1 MKTNKYMRL
10 LSVVLC
16 FVLIGGTFA
25 ACGKSSPAEN
35 SQKNAVVNENSQK
48 DPKKVTEV
56 FVQHLLKNSL
66 NNLSSF
72 FNLPENAV
80 ITNDDIVWAVERE
93 KYGELIG
100 KEYEIKDVTVETGS
114 TTGKTQTATV
124 TLEEKT
130 SKGETLTM
138 SYSFSLMMND
148 DNTYSI
154 KNPSSFVNYQIGV
167 PAGTSL
173 TVNGVPVAFDEKF
186 DYTESNQDVY
196 AIYCASKPTI
206 FTVTTSNLGAFE
218 KEITPTA
225 TSTPE
230 MYMLDVTNETVV
242 KDLMNQAQ
250 SDINEIAD
258 LYVNNRLDTATLS
271 KYFTS
276 DFTSED
282 AEAVLQQLKKGFKA
296 STYTYK
302 SITLSN
308 LKQTQGTR
316 SYIWRDDII
325 TLNFTTTVVK
335 PNAGYSALDRTDEG
349 VSFYIRYQ
357 RQPDGTWKIA
367 DYSKELFAF
376 PSYSND
382 SVGGVGV
389 DGFYKDTFDKKS

>member
-1 MKTNKYMRL
+1 MKTNKFMKF

-16 FVLIGGTFA
+16 CMLIVGAFA

-100 KEYEIKDVTVETGS
+100 KEYEIKDVTVEAGS

-206 FTVTTSNLGAFE
+206 FTVATSNLGAFE

-225 TSTPE
+225 TSAPE

-242 KDLMNQAQ
+242 KDLMDQAQ

-276 DFTSED
+276 DFTSGT
-282 AEAVLQQLKKGFKA
+282 QRRF
-296 STYTYK
+296 
-302 SITLSN
+302 SN
-308 LKQTQGTR
+308 
-316 SYIWRDDII
+316 
-325 TLNFTTTVVK
+325 N
-335 PNAGYSALDRTDEG
+335 
-349 VSFYIRYQ
+349 
-357 RQPDGTWKIA
+357 
-367 DYSKELFAF
+367 
-376 PSYSND
+376 
-382 SVGGVGV
+382 
-389 DGFYKDTFDKKS
+389 

>member
-10 LSVVLC
+10 LPVVLC

-48 DPKKVTEV
+48 DPEKVTEA
-56 FVQHLLKNSL
+56 FVKLLLKNSL
-66 NNLSSF
+66 NDISTF
-72 FNLPENAV
+72 FKMPENAV
-80 ITNDDIVWAVERE
+80 ITNDDVIWAIERE
-93 KYGELIG
+93 KYGELVG
-100 KEYEIKDVTVETGS
+100 KEYDITGITVESGS
-114 TTGKTQTATV
+114 TTAKTKTATV
-124 TLEEKT
+124 TLAEKSSKDET
-130 SKGETLTM
+130 STM

-148 DNTYSI
+148 DNTYNI
-154 KNPSSFVNYQIGV
+154 KNPSSFVNYKIGI
-167 PAGTSL
+167 PTGTSL
-173 TVNGVPVAFDEKF
+173 TVNGVPVTFDKKF
-186 DYTESNQDVY
+186 DYTESNQDIY
-196 AIYCASKPTI
+196 AIYCASRPTT
-206 FTVTTSNLGAFE
+206 FTVDTSNLGSFE
-218 KEITPTA
+218 KVITPVA
-225 TSTPE
+225 TSSPE
-230 MYMLDVTNETVV
+230 MYMLDVTNEAVV
-242 KDLMNQAQ
+242 KELMEQTQ

-258 LYVNNRLDTATLS
+258 LYVNNRLDAATLS
-271 KYFTS
+271 GYFTS

-308 LKQTQGTR
+308 TKQTQGTR

-367 DYSKELFAF
+367 DYSKELFTF
-376 PSYSND
+376 PSFSKD
-382 SVGGVGV
+382 SVGRVGV
-389 DGFYKDTFDKKS
+389 DGFYKDVFVKKS